1 MKTKDEALLELRKS
15 ATGIISEDSSAEER
29 FQNQTLRPILKVQN
43 ELLLEVFINYA
54 KIQKGVFFELSI
66 SKKQLYIENALQK
79 DLKFS
84 NSLKGMIIGLFT
96 IAEYKEYSLNNSNI
110 NKRIGNLLMERFKSQ
125 MQLLEKL

>member
-1 MKTKDEALLELRKS
+1 MKTKDEAILELRES
-15 ATGIISEDSSAEER
+15 AIGIISEDSSAEER
-29 FQNQTLRPILKVQN
+29 FQNQTLRPILKLQN

-79 DLKFS
+79 DVKFS

>member
-1 MKTKDEALLELRKS
+1 MKTKDEAILELRES
-15 ATGIISEDSSAEER
+15 AIGIISEDSSAEER

-54 KIQKGVFFELSI
+54 KVQKGVFFELSL

-79 DLKFS
+79 DVKFS

-96 IAEYKEYSLNNSNI
+96 IAEYKEYSLNTSNI
-110 NKRIGNLLMERFKSQ
+110 NKRIANLLMERFKSQ

>member
-15 ATGIISEDSSAEER
+15 ATGIINEDSSAEER

-54 KIQKGVFFELSI
+54 KVQKGVFFELSL

-79 DLKFS
+79 DVKFS

-96 IAEYKEYSLNNSNI
+96 IAEYKEYSLNTSNI

>member
-1 MKTKDEALLELRKS
+1 MKTKDEAILELRES
-15 ATGIISEDSSAEER
+15 AIGIINEDSSAEER
-29 FQNQTLRPILKVQN
+29 FQNQTLRPILKLQN

-54 KIQKGVFFELSI
+54 KIQKGVFFELSL

-79 DLKFS
+79 DVKFS

-96 IAEYKEYSLNNSNI
+96 IAEYKEYSLNTSNI

>member
-1 MKTKDEALLELRKS
+1 MKTKDEAILELRES
-15 ATGIISEDSSAEER
+15 AIGIINEDSSAEER

-96 IAEYKEYSLNNSNI
+96 IAEYKEYSLNTSNI
-110 NKRIGNLLMERFKSQ
+110 NKRIWNLLMERFKSQ

>member
-1 MKTKDEALLELRKS
+1 MKTKDEAILELRES
-15 ATGIISEDSSAEER
+15 AIGIISEDSSAEER

-54 KIQKGVFFELSI
+54 KIQKGVFFELSL

-79 DLKFS
+79 DVKFS

-96 IAEYKEYSLNNSNI
+96 IAEYKEYSLNTSNI
-110 NKRIGNLLMERFKSQ
+110 NKRIANLLMERFKSQ

>member
-15 ATGIISEDSSAEER
+15 ATGIINEDSSAEER
-29 FQNQTLRPILKVQN
+29 FQNQTLRPILKLQN

-79 DLKFS
+79 DVKFS

-96 IAEYKEYSLNNSNI
+96 IAEYKEYSLNTSNI
-110 NKRIGNLLMERFKSQ
+110 NKRIANLLMERFKSQ

>member
-1 MKTKDEALLELRKS
+1 MKTKDEAILELRKS
-15 ATGIISEDSSAEER
+15 AIGIINEDSSAEER
-29 FQNQTLRPILKVQN
+29 FQNQTLRPILKLQN

-54 KIQKGVFFELSI
+54 KIQKGVFFELSL

-96 IAEYKEYSLNNSNI
+96 IAEYKEYSLNTSNI
-110 NKRIGNLLMERFKSQ
+110 NKRIWNLLMERFKSQ

>member
-1 MKTKDEALLELRKS
+1 MKTKDEAILELRES
-15 ATGIISEDSSAEER
+15 AIGIINEDSSAEER
-29 FQNQTLRPILKVQN
+29 FQNQTLRPILKLQN

-54 KIQKGVFFELSI
+54 KIQKGVFFELSL

-79 DLKFS
+79 DVKFS

>member
-1 MKTKDEALLELRKS
+1 MKTKDEAILELRES
-15 ATGIISEDSSAEER
+15 AIGIINEDSSAEER
-29 FQNQTLRPILKVQN
+29 FQNQTLRPILKLQN

-79 DLKFS
+79 DVKFS

>member
-1 MKTKDEALLELRKS
+1 MKTKDEAILELRES
-15 ATGIISEDSSAEER
+15 AIGIISEDSSAEER
-29 FQNQTLRPILKVQN
+29 FQNQTLRPILKLQN

>member
-1 MKTKDEALLELRKS
+1 MKTKDEAILELRES
-15 ATGIISEDSSAEER
+15 AIGIINEDSSAEER
-29 FQNQTLRPILKVQN
+29 FQNQTLRPILKLQN

-54 KIQKGVFFELSI
+54 KVQKGVFFELSL

-96 IAEYKEYSLNNSNI
+96 IAEYKEYSLNTSNI

>member
-15 ATGIISEDSSAEER
+15 ATGIINEDSSAEER
-29 FQNQTLRPILKVQN
+29 FQNQTLRPILKLQN

-54 KIQKGVFFELSI
+54 KVQKGVFFELSL

-79 DLKFS
+79 DVKFS

-96 IAEYKEYSLNNSNI
+96 IAEYKEYSLNTSNI

>member
-1 MKTKDEALLELRKS
+1 MKTKDEAILELRES
-15 ATGIISEDSSAEER
+15 AIGIISEDSSAEER

-96 IAEYKEYSLNNSNI
+96 ISEFKEYSENTSNI
-110 NKRIGNLLMERFKSQ
+110 NKRISNLLMERFKSQ
-125 MQLLEKL
+125 LQLLEN

>member
-1 MKTKDEALLELRKS
+1 MKTKDDAILELRES
-15 ATGIISEDSSAEER
+15 AIGIISEDSSAEER
-29 FQNQTLRPILKVQN
+29 FQNQTLRPILKLQN

-54 KIQKGVFFELSI
+54 KIQKGVFFELSL

-79 DLKFS
+79 DVKFS

-96 IAEYKEYSLNNSNI
+96 IAEYKEYSLNTSNI
-110 NKRIGNLLMERFKSQ
+110 NKRIWNLLMERFKSQ

>member
-1 MKTKDEALLELRKS
+1 MKTKDEAILELRES
-15 ATGIISEDSSAEER
+15 AIGIISEDSSAEER

-79 DLKFS
+79 DVKFS

-96 IAEYKEYSLNNSNI
+96 ISEFKEYSENTSNI
-110 NKRIGNLLMERFKSQ
+110 NKRISNLLMERFKSQ
-125 MQLLEKL
+125 LQLLEN

>member
-15 ATGIISEDSSAEER
+15 ATGIINEDSSAEER

-54 KIQKGVFFELSI
+54 KVQKGVFFELSI

>member
-15 ATGIISEDSSAEER
+15 ATGIINEDSSAEER

-96 IAEYKEYSLNNSNI
+96 IAEYKEYSLNTSNI

>member
-54 KIQKGVFFELSI
+54 KVQKGVFFELSL

>member
-15 ATGIISEDSSAEER
+15 ATGIINEDSSAEER

-54 KIQKGVFFELSI
+54 KVQKGVFFELSL

-79 DLKFS
+79 DVKFS

-96 IAEYKEYSLNNSNI
+96 IAEYKEYSLNTSNI
-110 NKRIGNLLMERFKSQ
+110 NKRIANLLMERFKSQ

>member
-1 MKTKDEALLELRKS
+1 MKTKDEAILELRES
-15 ATGIISEDSSAEER
+15 AIGIISEDSSAEER

>member
-1 MKTKDEALLELRKS
+1 MKTNDEALLELRKS
-15 ATGIISEDSSAEER
+15 ALGIINEDSSAEER
-29 FQNQTLRPILKVQN
+29 FQNQTLRPILKLQN

-54 KIQKGVFFELSI
+54 KIQKGVFFELSL

-79 DLKFS
+79 DVKFS

-96 IAEYKEYSLNNSNI
+96 IAEYKEYSLNTSNI
-110 NKRIGNLLMERFKSQ
+110 NKRIANLLMERFKSQ

>member
-1 MKTKDEALLELRKS
+1 MKTKDEAILELRES
-15 ATGIISEDSSAEER
+15 AIGIISEDSSAEER

-54 KIQKGVFFELSI
+54 KIQKGVFFELSL

-79 DLKFS
+79 DVKFS

-96 IAEYKEYSLNNSNI
+96 IAEYKEYSLNTSNI

>member
-15 ATGIISEDSSAEER
+15 ATGIINEDSSAEER
-29 FQNQTLRPILKVQN
+29 FQNPTLRPILNLQN

-54 KIQKGVFFELSI
+54 KVQKGVFFELSI

-79 DLKFS
+79 DVKFS

-96 IAEYKEYSLNNSNI
+96 ISEFKEYSENTSNI
-110 NKRIGNLLMERFKSQ
+110 NKRISNLLMERFKSQ
-125 MQLLEKL
+125 LQLLEN

>member
-15 ATGIISEDSSAEER
+15 ATGIINEDSSAEER

-79 DLKFS
+79 DVKFS

-96 IAEYKEYSLNNSNI
+96 IAEYKEYSLNTSNI

>member
-1 MKTKDEALLELRKS
+1 MKTKDEAILELRES
-15 ATGIISEDSSAEER
+15 AIGIISEDSSAEER
-29 FQNQTLRPILKVQN
+29 FQNQTLRPILKLQN

-54 KIQKGVFFELSI
+54 KIQKGVFFELSL

-79 DLKFS
+79 DVKFS

>member
-1 MKTKDEALLELRKS
+1 MKTKDEAILELRES
-15 ATGIISEDSSAEER
+15 AIGIISEDSSAEER
-29 FQNQTLRPILKVQN
+29 FQNQTLRPILKLQN

-54 KIQKGVFFELSI
+54 KIQKGVFFELSL

-79 DLKFS
+79 DVKFS

-96 IAEYKEYSLNNSNI
+96 IAEYKEYSLNTSNI
-110 NKRIGNLLMERFKSQ
+110 NKRIANLLMERFKSQ

>member
-1 MKTKDEALLELRKS
+1 MKTKDEAILELRES
-15 ATGIISEDSSAEER
+15 AIGIISEDSSAEER

-79 DLKFS
+79 DVKFS

>member
-15 ATGIISEDSSAEER
+15 ATGIINEDSSAEER
-29 FQNQTLRPILKVQN
+29 FQNQTLRPILKLQN

-54 KIQKGVFFELSI
+54 KIQKGVFFELSL

-96 IAEYKEYSLNNSNI
+96 IAEYKEYSLNTSNI
-110 NKRIGNLLMERFKSQ
+110 NKRIANLLMERFKSQ

>member
-1 MKTKDEALLELRKS
+1 MKTKDEAILELRES
-15 ATGIISEDSSAEER
+15 AIGIISEDSSAEER

-79 DLKFS
+79 DVKFS

-96 IAEYKEYSLNNSNI
+96 IAEYKEYSLNTSNI

>member
-15 ATGIISEDSSAEER
+15 ATGIINEDSSAEER

-96 IAEYKEYSLNNSNI
+96 IAEYKEYSLNTSNI
-110 NKRIGNLLMERFKSQ
+110 NKRIANLLMERFKSQ

>member
-1 MKTKDEALLELRKS
+1 MKTKDEAILELRES
-15 ATGIISEDSSAEER
+15 AIGIINEDSSAEER

-54 KIQKGVFFELSI
+54 KIQKGVFFELSL

-79 DLKFS
+79 DVKFS

-96 IAEYKEYSLNNSNI
+96 IAEYKEYSLNTSNI
-110 NKRIGNLLMERFKSQ
+110 NKRIANLLMERFKSQ

>member
-15 ATGIISEDSSAEER
+15 ATGIINEDSSAEER